1 MYMCSCRAKARHAT
15 YTRPLGSI
23 KEMKKAQI
31 GKTLIIIGLIISLN
45 PYLIIFIGGPI
56 FIIGSIIH
64 WTTKKTKKSK
74 SMWTLIPIIIWY
86 PLMISFFWI
95 TGIIGKS
102 TAQKRD
108 YIIPEDFKGTIKIV
122 ESKCGETPII
132 KKGRIQFN
140 IPQNGIYLFN
150 GELKSGYI
158 NERHYI
164 QKKNGE
170 LVELKS
176 KYFANMGGRKDTTGI
191 EKIIKIS
198 EISYGSFGDDKSNFI
213 GREVKTN
220 KVYDDNDK
228 WKMNKEQNEIL
239 DSLRKDCKIKNKN

>member
-1 MYMCSCRAKARHAT
+1 
-15 YTRPLGSI
+15 
-23 KEMKKAQI
+23 
-31 GKTLIIIGLIISLN
+31 
-45 PYLIIFIGGPI
+45 
-56 FIIGSIIH
+56 
-64 WTTKKTKKSK
+64 
-74 SMWTLIPIIIWY
+74 
-86 PLMISFFWI
+86 MISFFWI

-176 KYFANMGGRKDTTGI
+176 KYFAIFVPSFPFPTILNILFYLYG
-191 EKIIKIS
+191 EKHIS
-198 EISYGSFGDDKSNFI
+198 
-213 GREVKTN
+213 
-220 KVYDDNDK
+220 
-228 WKMNKEQNEIL
+228 Q
-239 DSLRKDCKIKNKN
+239 